1 MKKLFISLLALT
13 CTISLAGCS
22 GSAKPPESAAPTS
35 DKATDA
41 LPELGKDPVT
51 VKIMASGGMFS
62 DDEVQ
67 KYIVEPVKKKYPQI
81 TVERINASASKLPEL
96 ISAGEIPDIVANYP
110 GPMGSNLAE
119 YKLLYNME
127 PLIKKYRFDVNR
139 FAPEALETLKI
150 AGGQDYLAGLPAYT
164 NTFALFYN
172 KDIFDKFGVPYPKDG
187 MYWDEVAEL
196 AKKLTKSDGGVQIRG
211 IFPDGIGRIQQ
222 QLSIPFADFTANK
235 SLLTNESWK
244 EAFEIW
250 GSLFKIPNLT
260 EGDFKVPN
268 AGKNQQAFANGT
280 LAMIASHSNL
290 LNTLKTAPQVNWDM
304 AMYPQHRKAPGIG
317 QRLDSPILSITEQSK
332 VKDAAFLVLDT
343 LLSDEVQTAMMRGGR
358 MTVLK
363 DEKLKSEFGKG
374 LTEFQGKNL
383 TAMTK
388 LKFAVMTPFKYLP
401 DVDVDKILSKAF
413 NAYIVDE
420 TDLNTALRT
429 ADEEMNK
436 LIQEKLR
443 K

>member
-1 MKKLFISLLALT
+1 MKKLSVITLTLCCTVSLM
-13 CTISLAGCS
+13 GCN
-22 GSAKPPESAAPTS
+22 GSSKPAEAPTAQ
-35 DKATDA
+35 DKPADA
-41 LPELGKDPVT
+41 IPELSKDKVT
-51 VKIMASGGMFS
+51 VKILASGGMFS
-62 DDEVQ
+62 DDEVK
-67 KYIVEPVKKKYPQI
+67 KYIVDPVAKKYPQI
-81 TVERINASASKLPEL
+81 TIERINASASKLPEL

-119 YKLLYNME
+119 YKLLFNME
-127 PLIKKYRFDVNR
+127 PLIKKYRFDTSR
-139 FAPEALETLKI
+139 FSPEALETLKI

-164 NTFALFYN
+164 NSFALFYN
-172 KDIFDKFGVPYPKDG
+172 KDIFDKFAIPYPKEG

-196 AKKLTKSDGGVQIRG
+196 AKKLTRTDNGIAYRG

-222 QLSIPFADFTANK
+222 QLSIPFADFNTNK
-235 SLLTNESWK
+235 SLLMSDQWK
-244 EAFEIW
+244 EAFQIW
-250 GSLFKIPNLT
+250 GSEFKIPGLT

-268 AGKNQQAFANGT
+268 AGKNQTAFANGT

-290 LNTLKTAPQVNWDM
+290 LNTLKTAPQVNWDLVT
-304 AMYPQHRKAPGIG
+304 YPQHRKAPGIG
-317 QRLDSPILSITEQSK
+317 QRLDSPILSISEQSK

-343 LLSDEVQTAMMRGGR
+343 ILSDEVQADMMRGGR

-363 DEKLKSEFGKG
+363 DEKLRSEFGKG
-374 LTEFQGKNL
+374 LKEFEGKNL
-383 TAMTK
+383 AAMTK

-401 DVDVDKILSKAF
+401 DGDVDKILSKAF
-413 NAYIVDE
+413 NAYIIDE

-436 LIQEKLR
+436 LIQDKLR